1 MKRIYVCENEVTG
14 LFSALYDAWKYLVPN
29 HGAECG
35 IRFRGHLEQE
45 LFCEY
50 TEVESNEKKALSV
63 ERMILSHMGWYT
75 YKLIYQAA
83 LSDDPDRGDVILGT
97 MLAAREIPDSRR
109 IMDHLGNAQV
119 EQTFE
124 LSRTVNNETTRWIE
138 LIRFRELEQGILYA
152 RFEPKCRVLSCV
164 APHFAERLSVE
175 NWMIHDAVH
184 EEYAVHEA
192 GRQWILVSG
201 EHVDETRFSSYSVK
215 EEKFSELWKEFTD
228 AIAIKERKNPRCQMG
243 HLPLWCRK
251 NLVEFE

>member
-1 MKRIYVCENEVTG
+1 MKRIYVCDNEVTG
-14 LFSALYDAWKYLVPN
+14 LFSALYDAWKYLTAER
-29 HGAECG
+29 GAACG

-50 TEVESNEKKALSV
+50 TEVEPNERKAVSV
-63 ERMILSHMGWYT
+63 ERMILSHMGWYA

-83 LSDDPDRGDVILGT
+83 LSDDPARGDVILGT

-119 EQTFE
+119 ERTFE
-124 LSRTVNNETTRWIE
+124 LSRTVSNETCRWIE
-138 LIRFRELEQGILYA
+138 IMRFRELKQGILYA

-164 APHFAERLSVE
+164 APHFAERLPLE
-175 NWMIHDAVH
+175 NWMIYDAVH
-184 EEYAVHEA
+184 REYAVHEA
-192 GRQWILVSG
+192 GKQWVLVSG
-201 EHVDETRFSSYSVK
+201 EDADADQVKDYSAQ
-215 EEKFSELWKEFTD
+215 EEKFNELWKEFVDT
-228 AIAIKERKNPRCQMG
+228 IAIKERKNPRCQMG

>member
-14 LFSALYDAWKYLVPN
+14 LFSALYDAWKYLVPD

-35 IRFRGHLEQE
+35 IRFRGHMEQE

-63 ERMILSHMGWYT
+63 ERMILSHMGWYA

-124 LSRTVNNETTRWIE
+124 LSRTVNNETTR
-138 LIRFRELEQGILYA
+138 
-152 RFEPKCRVLSCV
+152 
-164 APHFAERLSVE
+164 
-175 NWMIHDAVH
+175 
-184 EEYAVHEA
+184 
-192 GRQWILVSG
+192 
-201 EHVDETRFSSYSVK
+201 
-215 EEKFSELWKEFTD
+215 
-228 AIAIKERKNPRCQMG
+228 
-243 HLPLWCRK
+243 
-251 NLVEFE
+251 